1 MSTSCIDIQDA
12 SAMVLGEMLEMEWA
26 RWLGKE
32 MAAEQVH
39 ELAQVWDE
47 EKVQVWVLA
56 VVHL

>member
-1 MSTSCIDIQDA
+1 MSTSCIDIQGVL
-12 SAMVLGEMLEMEWA
+12 AMVLGEMLEMEWA
-26 RWLGKE
+26 RWLGKA